1 MTDYE
6 YLFATTVWQ
15 RLKRKIKG
23 KIFVKVED
31 GETLMIKI
39 LNEDDETFVQ
49 TFDNFSNNFQKG
61 VASKEIAGAVI
72 KAYKQFIFNQ
82 MGQKY
87 FYHD

>member
-15 RLKRKIKG
+15 ILKRKIKG

-31 GETLMIKI
+31 GETLVIKI
-39 LNEDDETFVQ
+39 VNETDETFIQ
-49 TFDNFSNNFQKG
+49 KFDNFSNNFQKG

-72 KAYKQFIFNQ
+72 KAYKQFIFKQ
-82 MGQKY
+82 IEQKY
-87 FYHD
+87 FYQD